1 MRLKRILEAYR
12 CIPVERAPAL
22 KTRKEKHMEA
32 QEIIPIIEEIK
43 ATLPEDL
50 TKEIKDTLNSIYKKL
65 LEIDPPVKKLAV
77 FGGNYIK
84 LLDIQDIC
92 FITVDDDRRRIV
104 TSDGKEWY
112 LKETMTVL
120 QKRFKDDPKMMLVH
134 RSYIANLLQVDK
146 IFIGEVT
153 TRRNR
158 KSSNMHLMFKTLPEE
173 IKVPVSENNQT
184 EVKEYLGIKLPNATA
199 EEPPPEGGEQPPQ

>member
-1 MRLKRILEAYR
+1 
-12 CIPVERAPAL
+12 
-22 KTRKEKHMEA
+22 MEE
-32 QEIIPIIEEIK
+32 QDITNVIEEIK
-43 ATLPEDL
+43 DTLPEDL
-50 TKEIKDTLNSIYKKL
+50 TKEIKDTLTSIYKKL

-92 FITVDDDRRRIV
+92 FITIDDDRKKVV

-120 QKRFKDDPKMMLVH
+120 QKRFKDDPKMMTVH
-134 RSYIANLLQVDK
+134 RAYIANLLQVDK

-153 TRRNR
+153 TVKNK
-158 KSSNMHLMFKTLPEE
+158 KSSTMHLMFKTLPEE

>member
-1 MRLKRILEAYR
+1 
-12 CIPVERAPAL
+12 
-22 KTRKEKHMEA
+22 MEE

-50 TKEIKDTLNSIYKKL
+50 SSEIKDTLNSIYKKL

-92 FITVDDDRRRIV
+92 FITIDDDRRKIV
-104 TSDGKEWY
+104 TSDGKEWS
-112 LKETMTVL
+112 LKETMSVL

-153 TRRNR
+153 TGRNR
-158 KSSNMHLMFKTLPEE
+158 KSSTMHLMFKTLPEE

-184 EVKEYLGIKLPNATA
+184 QVKEYLGIKLPNATA

>member
-1 MRLKRILEAYR
+1 
-12 CIPVERAPAL
+12 
-22 KTRKEKHMEA
+22 MEE
-32 QEIIPIIEEIK
+32 QDITNVIEEIK
-43 ATLPEDL
+43 DIPPEDL
-50 TKEIKDTLNSIYKKL
+50 TREIRDTLSAIYKKL

-92 FITVDDDRRRIV
+92 FITINDDRRRVV

-120 QKRFKDDPKMMLVH
+120 QKRFKDDPKIMTVH

-146 IFIGEVT
+146 IFMGTVT

-158 KSSNMHLMFKTLPEE
+158 KSSTMHLMFKTLPEE
-173 IKVPVSENNQT
+173 TKVPVSENNQT
-184 EVKEYLGIKLPNATA
+184 KVKEYLGIKTPSTTL
-199 EEPPPEGGEQPPQ
+199 EEPLPEGGEQPPQ

>member
-1 MRLKRILEAYR
+1 VYR
-12 CIPVERAPAL
+12 CIPVERHQHN
-22 KTRKEKHMEA
+22 KSRKEKHME
-32 QEIIPIIEEIK
+32 EHDITPIIEEIK
-43 ATLPEDL
+43 DTLPEDL
-50 TKEIKDTLNSIYKKL
+50 NKEIKDTLTSIYKKL

-92 FITVDDDRRRIV
+92 FITVDDDRKRVV

-120 QKRFKDDPKMMLVH
+120 QNRFKDDPKMMTVH
-134 RSYIANLLQVDK
+134 RAYIANLLQVDK
-146 IFIGEVT
+146 IFIGEVP

-184 EVKEYLGIKLPNATA
+184 EVKEYFGIKLPNAA
-199 EEPPPEGGEQPPQ
+199 PLEPQPEGGEQPPQ

>member
-1 MRLKRILEAYR
+1 
-12 CIPVERAPAL
+12 
-22 KTRKEKHMEA
+22 MEE
-32 QEIIPIIEEIK
+32 QDITTVIEEIK
-43 ATLPEDL
+43 DTPPEEL
-50 TKEIKDTLNSIYKKL
+50 TREIRDPLNAIYKKL

-134 RSYIANLLQVDK
+134 RAYIANLLQVDK
-146 IFIGEVT
+146 IFIGEVS
-153 TRRNR
+153 TRKNR
-158 KSSNMHLMFKTLPEE
+158 KSSTMHLMFKTLPEE

-184 EVKEYLGIKLPNATA
+184 EVKEYLGIKLPNTTA
-199 EEPPPEGGEQPPQ
+199 EEPPLEGGEQPPQ

>member
-12 CIPVERAPAL
+12 CILVERAPTL
-22 KTRKEKHMEA
+22 KTRKEKHMEEH
-32 QEIIPIIEEIK
+32 EIIPIIEEIK
-43 ATLPEDL
+43 ETLPEDL
-50 TKEIKDTLNSIYKKL
+50 TREIKDTLTSIYKKL

-92 FITVDDDRRRIV
+92 FITIDDDRRRVV

-153 TRRNR
+153 TRKNR
-158 KSSNMHLMFKTLPEE
+158 KSSTMHLMFKTLPEE

-184 EVKEYLGIKLPNATA
+184 EVKEYLGIKLPNTTA
-199 EEPPPEGGEQPPQ
+199 EEPPPEGGEQPTQ

>member
-1 MRLKRILEAYR
+1 
-12 CIPVERAPAL
+12 
-22 KTRKEKHMEA
+22 MEE
-32 QEIIPIIEEIK
+32 QDITTVIEEIK
-43 ATLPEDL
+43 DTPPEDL
-50 TKEIKDTLNSIYKKL
+50 TREIRDTLNAIYKKL

-92 FITVDDDRRRIV
+92 FITVDDDRRRVV

-134 RSYIANLLQVDK
+134 RAYIANLLQVDK
-146 IFIGEVT
+146 IFIGEVP
-153 TRRNR
+153 TRKNR
-158 KSSNMHLMFKTLPEE
+158 KSSTMHLMFKTLPEE

-184 EVKEYLGIKLPNATA
+184 EVKEYFGIKLPNAA
-199 EEPPPEGGEQPPQ
+199 PMEPQPEGGEQPPQ